1 MKEESFIKSNYEHI
15 RELRK
20 QVKALQDKLK
30 GLEIIVKNNHVYS
43 ITRLNEITEK
53 GRNDER

>member
-1 MKEESFIKSNYEHI
+1 MKEESFIKSNYEYI

-20 QVKALQDKLK
+20 QVKALQDKIK
-30 GLEIIVKNNHVYS
+30 GLEIIVKNNHVYN
-43 ITRLNEITEK
+43 ITRLNEITKK

>member
-43 ITRLNEITEK
+43 ITRFNEITKKRE
-53 GRNDER
+53 ER